1 MSANMST
8 HDLVYWVDP
17 LLKDAINIETG
28 IVSNYSRQDATSTR
42 WNLRY
47 KAVKN
52 GWWIRATMFKKGKS
66 IGKIT
71 HRFIKDTLTLE
82 RILDK
87 TYVDAY
93 DLPYKLRKKYHDC
106 FPSKLGMTE
115 IENRITSYMI
125 LPHPLPSVQ
134 FVDPVVSESEKPKS
148 WGTRDF
154 TQENKFGS
162 KSTKELLVPN
172 NFPTNVPD
180 ENSSEEDLIKFISK
194 SYKYK
199 APFFKISELKWKILV
214 RSVLRGQNTI
224 ITGDKGSGKTIVA
237 FAIAN
242 SLSRR
247 IEVFNF
253 GNMQDAQ
260 TALIGKTFFDTT
272 KGTYFSKS
280 PFVDAITT
288 PNTIILLDEFS
299 RSSDDGYNIM
309 FPVLDLNQ
317 RCLRLTDEVNSPKVK
332 VAPGV
337 CFIATAN
344 IGRGYSATRHID
356 DAIMDRFTT
365 KIEVD
370 RLSVDER
377 VSIIRTVFPV
387 LTVEVSELI
396 SKIVDKLNDFVY
408 GNAGS
413 DARDLPKPISTRAI
427 IELASLVYD
436 GFSVEDAIDSVI
448 VPEYSTEGGVESDRT
463 FVKQTIQGFINQDN
477 KNIIKIYESQI
488 LE

>member
-28 IVSNYSRQDATSTR
+28 IVSNHSRQDATSPR

-172 NFPTNVPD
+172 NFPTNVP
-180 ENSSEEDLIKFISK
+180 I
-194 SYKYK
+194 
-199 APFFKISELKWKILV
+199 
-214 RSVLRGQNTI
+214 
-224 ITGDKGSGKTIVA
+224 
-237 FAIAN
+237 
-242 SLSRR
+242 
-247 IEVFNF
+247 
-253 GNMQDAQ
+253 
-260 TALIGKTFFDTT
+260 
-272 KGTYFSKS
+272 
-280 PFVDAITT
+280 
-288 PNTIILLDEFS
+288 
-299 RSSDDGYNIM
+299 
-309 FPVLDLNQ
+309 
-317 RCLRLTDEVNSPKVK
+317 
-332 VAPGV
+332 
-337 CFIATAN
+337 
-344 IGRGYSATRHID
+344 
-356 DAIMDRFTT
+356 
-365 KIEVD
+365 
-370 RLSVDER
+370 
-377 VSIIRTVFPV
+377 
-387 LTVEVSELI
+387 
-396 SKIVDKLNDFVY
+396 
-408 GNAGS
+408 
-413 DARDLPKPISTRAI
+413 
-427 IELASLVYD
+427 
-436 GFSVEDAIDSVI
+436 
-448 VPEYSTEGGVESDRT
+448 
-463 FVKQTIQGFINQDN
+463 
-477 KNIIKIYESQI
+477 
-488 LE
+488 